1 MSRRAPVAKTAPKPA
16 AKPVTHAARVVA
28 AARTMPPAQPG
39 ARTGPPDTQS
49 DYSVTSR
56 IDRLPSELTP
66 APLPPSPAAEAADV
80 WFEQVPTNPAA
91 VPDLNVLGG
100 SRPDLGSAIG
110 QPRFETGSPT
120 GGRDPWAPPNYA
132 TGPVHRLSQSRRAWL
147 LPVLLTATA
156 LTVGM
161 VLGALLFGRGDAPA
175 QKKMSIPA
183 DCPTVGDAPPPEQPT
198 APDVVKKTPSKR
210 K

>member
-1 MSRRAPVAKTAPKPA
+1 GS
-16 AKPVTHAARVVA
+16 
-28 AARTMPPAQPG
+28 G
-39 ARTGPPDTQS
+39 DTQS

-110 QPRFETGSPT
+110 GSRSRFDTGSPA
-120 GGRDPWAPPNYA
+120 GRDPWAPPNYS
-132 TGPVHRLSQSRRAWL
+132 TGPVQRLAAGRRAWL
-147 LPVLLTATA
+147 LPILLTATA
-156 LTVGM
+156 IAVGM
-161 VLGALLFGRGDAPA
+161 VLGALLFGGSEPPEK
-175 QKKMSIPA
+175 QLSIPA
-183 DCPTVGDAPPPEQPT
+183 DCPPAAVDPPAPGADAPAKRPVRSKPPPGG
-198 APDVVKKTPSKR
+198 R
-210 K
+210 

>member
-1 MSRRAPVAKTAPKPA
+1 MTRRGPVPKA
-16 AKPVTHAARVVA
+16 THAARVVA
-28 AARTMPPAQPG
+28 AARSMPPAQPG
-39 ARTGPPDTQS
+39 ARAGMPDTQS

-110 QPRFETGSPT
+110 QPRFESSSP
-120 GGRDPWAPPNYA
+120 GRDPWAPPNYN
-132 TGPVHRLSQSRRAWL
+132 TGPVHRVSQSRRLWL

-161 VLGALLFGRGDAPA
+161 VLGALLFGRNDAPRTKSLA
-175 QKKMSIPA
+175 VPV
-183 DCPTVGDAPPPEQPT
+183 DCPAPEAATPGTDDVPEVT
-198 APDVVKKTPSKR
+198 KAPKGKPKSR
-210 K
+210 